1 MSSDCGNLAFVAGHP
16 QTDQVFAGV
25 ALQGLWELNAT
36 GDAWSSIGGGGGTIA
51 NRTTAVLF
59 DPDDPQRFWES
70 GSYEVGAFR
79 TDDGGASFTRLGA
92 IEHLDY
98 VSVDLTDPLRQTML
112 AGGHER
118 TEIYRSVDG
127 GQSWAS
133 LAANLPADAGFESYP
148 FVVDPTTHLLGTNSG
163 DRSGIYRSTD
173 GGTSWSLVAE
183 TPVASPPVVVGN
195 EIYWLTMGG
204 GGLVVSTDGGASFER
219 TGQATGGSP
228 QSLLALPGGRLATYD
243 SSHVLVTDDA
253 GSTWTPVGPSLPFEP
268 WGLAYSAE
276 RESFYVWQFTC
287 DFSNDDHPVIPG
299 SIMQLD
305 AALTG

>member
-1 MSSDCGNLAFVAGHP
+1 
-16 QTDQVFAGV
+16 
-25 ALQGLWELNAT
+25 
-36 GDAWSSIGGGGGTIA
+36 
-51 NRTTAVLF
+51 
-59 DPDDPQRFWES
+59 
-70 GSYEVGAFR
+70 
-79 TDDGGASFTRLGA
+79 
-92 IEHLDY
+92 
-98 VSVDLTDPLRQTML
+98 
-112 AGGHER
+112 
-118 TEIYRSVDG
+118 
-127 GQSWAS
+127 
-133 LAANLPADAGFESYP
+133 
-148 FVVDPTTHLLGTNSG
+148 
-163 DRSGIYRSTD
+163 
-173 GGTSWSLVAE
+173 
-183 TPVASPPVVVGN
+183 
-195 EIYWLTMGG
+195 MGG